1 MEKKAMDEIDN
12 QSRSRTI
19 QTDQTVQSDSQS
31 NEKKGHKDD
40 KDIKKARNFDFMA
53 MFHEARQTA
62 KERTLNNI
70 VADSDLADIIE
81 PEIESQSKTSPVPS
95 PATKI
100 SSTKSPVTK
109 VMDNDSNS
117 AIEDSEDEIG
127 PSLPSDFTNDF
138 KTETRITP
146 NPQDDEMNDNSGD
159 DSFIGP
165 PIPTVLSM
173 MSAETSENTDR
184 DHDSDEDDEA
194 EDDENPLTKI
204 PQSHEI
210 ILNHGAKTVSALALD
225 PSGARLVTGSFDFDV
240 KLWDFA
246 GMDTSL
252 RSFRSLRPSECHQIK
267 GLEYSITGDT
277 LLVVAGNA
285 QAKIIDRDGFEVMEC
300 VKGDQY
306 LVDQASTKGHTAS
319 LNSGCWNPKLKEEFL
334 TCANDCTLRLW
345 DVNKPL
351 KHKNI
356 IKTKSTG
363 GRKTIPT
370 SCTYSLDGRY
380 IVAGCNDGSI
390 QLWDYNKHTYVNVA
404 IQNKNAH
411 MNGSDITCLRF
422 SYDGRTL
429 ASRGGDDTLKLW
441 DIRSFQKPLN
451 IARNLDNRFPMTD
464 CIFSPD
470 DKLVV
475 TGVSLQKNQT
485 EGKIVFLDRESLAVV
500 KEMHVSESS
509 TIRVLWHPKL
519 NQMVV
524 GCGDGLVKLY
534 YDPKKSHR
542 GAMLCMVKRE
552 RKVKQAEIVAA
563 QNIIT
568 PYALPMFRQGRPTST
583 RKFDE
588 KVRKDPVK
596 SHRPD
601 LPVSGPGTGGR
612 VGAKGATLSQYVA
625 QQIVSRKPD
634 PFEKDPRAAI
644 LRHAKEASE
653 NPYWIDP
660 AYKKTQPNPVFRE
673 TEDDEDDKK
682 DEDEPGPIWKKKK
695 LQ

>member
-1 MEKKAMDEIDN
+1 MDQVGGE
-12 QSRSRTI
+12 SK
-19 QTDQTVQSDSQS
+19 SD
-31 NEKKGHKDD
+31 KKDD
-40 KDIKKARNFDFMA
+40 GGFKKARTFDFMA
-53 MFHEARQTA
+53 MFHEARQSA
-62 KERTLNNI
+62 KERTLNSIINDPDL
-70 VADSDLADIIE
+70 VDSIE
-81 PEIESQSKTSPVPS
+81 PESESQKKIETITSEAPKVVGQKDNLS
-95 PATKI
+95 EALEDEANNDKE
-100 SSTKSPVTK
+100 SS
-109 VMDNDSNS
+109 D
-117 AIEDSEDEIG
+117 EEIG
-127 PSLPSDFTNDF
+127 PPLPAGF
-138 KTETRITP
+138 KNNFRTEATVKPSVPTDED
-146 NPQDDEMNDNSGD
+146 DDEDDNSD

-165 PIPTVLSM
+165 PLPPGQV
-173 MSAETSENTDR
+173 MSSNITEKAGQGDDHETMNVE
-184 DHDSDEDDEA
+184 SDEDDEDL
-194 EDDENPLTKI
+194 DDENPLNKI

-210 ILNHGAKTVSALALD
+210 NLNHGTKTISALALD
-225 PSGARLVTGSFDFDV
+225 PSGARLVSGSFDFDV

-252 RSFRSLRPSECHQIK
+252 KSFRSLRPCECHQIK
-267 GLEYSITGDT
+267 GLEYSITGDS

-319 LNSGCWNPKLKEEFL
+319 LNCGCWNPKLKEEFL
-334 TCANDCTLRLW
+334 TCANDSTIRLW
-345 DVNKPL
+345 DVSKPL

-370 SCTYSLDGRY
+370 ACTYSLDGRY

-390 QLWDYNKHTYVNVA
+390 QLWDYNKHSYVNVA
-404 IQNKNAH
+404 MQNKTAH

-422 SYDGRTL
+422 SYDGTVL

-441 DIRSFQKPLN
+441 DLRNFQKPLRVAN
-451 IARNLDNRFPMTD
+451 NLHNRFPMTD
-464 CIFSPD
+464 CVFSPD
-470 DKLVV
+470 DKLIV

-485 EGKIVFLDRESLAVV
+485 DGKIVFLDRESLNLV
-500 KEMHVSESS
+500 KEMHVSDSS
-509 TIRVLWHPKL
+509 TVRVLWHPKL

-524 GCGDGLVKLY
+524 GCGDGQVKLY
-534 YDPKKSHR
+534 YDPVKSHR

-568 PYALPMFRQGRPTST
+568 PYALPMFRLGRPSST
-583 RKFDE
+583 RKMDE
-588 KVRKDPVK
+588 KVRKDPVR

-625 QQIVSRKPD
+625 QQIVARKPD

-644 LRHAKEASE
+644 LRHAKEAAE

-660 AYKKTQPNPVFRE
+660 AYKKTQPTPVFRE
-673 TEDDEDDKK
+673 VEDDESKK
-682 DEDEPGPIWKKKK
+682 EDDEPGPIWKKKK